1 MKIIVFA
8 EHFKNGD
15 CKSWE
20 HTCSS
25 RETKAVMDSA
35 FAQARSRSLTGEPT
49 HEDFLDGARRIFN
62 TTRGAAGSPGDGD
75 LQVYCVCLDK
85 TVIGLYEKIRHYSH
99 LATEAIESSEAAFR
113 MSA

>member
-1 MKIIVFA
+1 MKIVVFA
-8 EHFKNGD
+8 EHFKRGD
-15 CKSWE
+15 CESWE
-20 HTCSS
+20 HRCSA

-35 FAQARSRSLTGEPT
+35 CAHARSRSSIAQPT
-49 HEDFLDGARRIFN
+49 HNDFLDGARQVFD

-85 TVIGLYEKIRHYSH
+85 TVIGLYEKISHYSQ
-99 LATEAIESSEAAFR
+99 LATEALESTEPAFK